1 MLDLDVNQVTT
12 DVQRD
17 QGFLKGYGFDVGD
30 ATKIGDEKIPQVVG
44 HDYTKGD
51 PEGGRTAM
59 ENLLQKD
66 PGITLVYTINEP
78 AAAGAYEA
86 LKAAGKEKAVT
97 IVSIDGGCPGVDN
110 VKAGVIGATSM
121 QFPLKMAQLGVDAV
135 SDFAKGGST
144 PSASGGADFINTG
157 VTLITDKKVAGVE
170 SQDSTWGA
178 DNCWG

>member
-1 MLDLDVNQVTT
+1 M
-12 DVQRD
+12 
-17 QGFLKGYGFDVGD
+17 GYDVGD
-30 ATKIGDEKIPQVVG
+30 KAKIGDEKVSQVVG
-44 HDYTKGD
+44 HDYTNGAED
-51 PEGGRTAM
+51 GGRTAM

-66 PGITLVYTINEP
+66 PSINLVYTINEP

-121 QFPLKMAQLGVDAV
+121 QFPLKMAKLGVDAV
-135 SDFAKGGST
+135 SDFSSSGNT
-144 PSASGGADFINTG
+144 PTATGGADFINTG
-157 VTLITDKKVAGVE
+157 VTLITDKKVAGVD
-170 SQDSTWGA
+170 SQDSAWGA